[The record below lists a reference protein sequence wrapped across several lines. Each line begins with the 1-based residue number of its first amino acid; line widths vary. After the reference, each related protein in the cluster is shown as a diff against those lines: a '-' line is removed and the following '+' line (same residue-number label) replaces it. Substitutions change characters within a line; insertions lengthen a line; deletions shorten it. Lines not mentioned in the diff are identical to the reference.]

1 MIVKMKQFEKNA
13 VDYAL
18 KRFKNWAEICIAKDA
33 YIAACQD
40 GNNNSNCYGRMDN
53 EIEVQLKNGANQLTD
68 KGYIQYLKD
77 NK

>member
-1 MIVKMKQFEKNA
+1 MKQFEKDA

-33 YIAACQD
+33 YIEACHASVNDPQA
-40 GNNNSNCYGRMDN
+40 YTKMHL
-53 EIEVQLKNGANQLTD
+53 EVEVELKNGSNQLTD
-68 KGYIQYLKD
+68 HGYIQYLKD